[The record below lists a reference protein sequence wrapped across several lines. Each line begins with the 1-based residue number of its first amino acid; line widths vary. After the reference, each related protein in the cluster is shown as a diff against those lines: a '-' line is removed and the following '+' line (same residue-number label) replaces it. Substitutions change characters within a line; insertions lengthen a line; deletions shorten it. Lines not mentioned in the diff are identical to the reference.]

1 MELIG
6 SLLKETTR
14 ISYERQRKKANR
26 EEIQQRTLF
35 KLVKKA
41 KSTAFGTAHGFK
53 ELSRNKDLVSEFKAR
68 VPITKYEQFHT
79 NWLHLAIKGKKDII
93 WPGRINYFALS
104 SGTSAGASKK
114 IPVSESM
121 LRKFHKTTIQQV
133 AGLYELQLPAS
144 FYESNALIVGGSTDL
159 QKIGKSYHGDL
170 SGILAKNKSFVLT
183 PFTKPSARIAKMKD
197 WNEKVEAIIQQAPS
211 WDIGVIAGVPSW
223 VSQLLER
230 IIDRYELST
239 IHDIW
244 PSLRVYCHGGI
255 FLKPYKQKLDQ
266 LFGRPMVYQ
275 NTYLASEGYFAYQ
288 RDFLKGGMQLMLSN
302 GVFYEFV
309 EEQYFDRLSSDN
321 LEGIP
326 TLTIEQVEERTP
338 YALVISTCSGL
349 WRYSLGDTVEFTDVA
364 SRTIKITGRISFHL
378 SDHGEHLSD
387 SNLIDAIELLSK
399 DEDVSIEEFTV
410 YSNKQEKRQYWYI
423 GANKLINESKASKE
437 IDEALKQLNDDYETV
452 RKHILKSP
460 KVRVLPTRVF
470 YEFMEK
476 CGRMG
481 GQNKFPHV
489 LTKEQ
494 NQLWLNHVGKD
505 D

>member
-133 AGLYELQLPAS
+133 AGLYEFQLPAS

-230 IIDRYELST
+230 IIERYELST

-244 PSLRVYCHGGI
+244 PNLRVYCHGGI

-309 EEQYFDRLSSDN
+309 EEQHFDRLSSDN

>member
-6 SLLKETTR
+6 SILKETTR
-14 ISYERQRKKANR
+14 ITYERQRKKANR

-35 KLVKKA
+35 KLIKKA
-41 KSTAFGTAHGFK
+41 KHTAFGAAHGFK
-53 ELSRNKDLVSEFKAR
+53 ELSKNTDLVAEFKSR
-68 VPITKYEQFHT
+68 VPITNYEEFHT
-79 NWLHLAIKGKKDII
+79 NWLHLAIQGKKDII
-93 WPGRINYFALS
+93 WPGRISYFALS

-114 IPVSESM
+114 IPVSENM

-133 AGLYELQLPAS
+133 SGLTELQLPAS
-144 FYESNALIVGGSTDL
+144 FYESNALIIGGSTDL
-159 QKIGKSYHGDL
+159 KKINKSYHGDL

-197 WNEKVEAIIQQAPS
+197 WNEKVESIIQHAPN

-230 IIDRYELST
+230 IIERYQLES

-244 PSLRVYCHGGI
+244 PNLRVYCHGGI
-255 FLKPYKQKLDQ
+255 FLSPYKQKLDQ

-309 EEQYFDRLSSDN
+309 EEKYFNFLSTNEMDK
-321 LEGIP
+321 IP
-326 TLTIEQVEERTP
+326 TLTIDQVKERTP

-349 WRYSLGDTVEFTDVA
+349 WRYSLGDTIEFTDVA

-387 SNLIDAIELLSK
+387 SNLMSAIEQLSEK
-399 DEDVSIEEFTV
+399 VNANIEEFTV

-423 GANKLINESKASKE
+423 GANKLLSTSNASQE
-437 IDEALKQLNDDYETV
+437 IDEALKELNDDYETV

-494 NQLWLNHVGKD
+494 NQLWLNHLGKD